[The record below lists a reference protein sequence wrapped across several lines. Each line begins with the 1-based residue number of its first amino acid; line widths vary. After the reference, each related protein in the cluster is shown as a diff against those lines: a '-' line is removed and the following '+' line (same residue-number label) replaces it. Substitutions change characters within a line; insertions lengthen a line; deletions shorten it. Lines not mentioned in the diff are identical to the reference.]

1 MLILL
6 QLICD
11 RDIKV
16 SFMKQFLASLCL
28 IIVGT
33 LSVSVVSPGI
43 HSFVFHGDAECPHSK
58 AGKSCSSHQENSTED
73 EQSTGSCAV
82 VLFGQSV
89 EHVSAFFYSGPF
101 SLLAEGVVCFDTVGV
116 PVLAEQNI
124 YRVRGPP
131 EEV

>member
-1 MLILL
+1 
-6 QLICD
+6 
-11 RDIKV
+11 
-16 SFMKQFLASLCL
+16 MKQFLASLCL

-43 HSFVFHGDAECPHSK
+43 HSYVFHGDMECPHSK
-58 AGKSCSSHQENSTED
+58 AGKSCSSHQENPSED
-73 EQSTGSCAV
+73 EQSTGTCAV
-82 VLFGQSV
+82 VLFGKSV

-101 SLLAEGVVCFDTVGV
+101 SLLAEGVVCFDTLGV
-116 PVLAEQNI
+116 HVLGEQNI

>member
-6 QLICD
+6 QLICIVP
-11 RDIKV
+11 RFP
-16 SFMKQFLASLCL
+16 FMKQFLASLCL

-43 HSFVFHGDAECPHSK
+43 HSYVFHGDAECPHSK

-73 EQSTGSCAV
+73 KQSTGSCAV

-116 PVLAEQNI
+116 RVLGEQNI